1 MMEVMLGKF
10 DLNHEFD
17 EFLESLLV
25 RLVWYYG
32 KVNMLLLCWCRV

>member
-1 MMEVMLGKF
+1 MMEVMLRKF

-25 RLVWYYG
+25 RLAWYYG
-32 KVNMLLLCWCRV
+32 